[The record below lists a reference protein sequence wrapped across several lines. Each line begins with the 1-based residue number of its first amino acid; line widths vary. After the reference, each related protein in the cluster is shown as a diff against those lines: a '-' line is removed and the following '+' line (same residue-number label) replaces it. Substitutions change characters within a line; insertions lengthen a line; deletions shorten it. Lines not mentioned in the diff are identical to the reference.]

1 MPSYASSH
9 ELSVYQIQKSQGHS
23 SQSQLHP
30 DALPASDLLSLPLEL
45 HYLILAY
52 LDLDSLLQLRR
63 ANRLYWDVIT
73 PDLVRRLFT
82 RGGRASLVLAACC
95 YQCLCTPGLDRLV
108 VDKTIDGS
116 SWQSV
121 CFRCWSNRITV
132 DYHINPWP
140 VIQIANGDDGYICH
154 FCNWPVVTHGRD
166 DGINRL
172 HAICRSRRR
181 LILSLWVVMAVLQF
195 GIGVLC
201 AVLSWTH
208 FKHQPGIMIPSS
220 VDFALAMISVG
231 VFIRR
236 ICTNNED
243 KYRRLLFM
251 ELILTI
257 LRIPPVAYSARTTVA
272 YRLSQGLLPRFGFGI
287 FLINLIFRVL
297 DFIGHAL
304 LNAGYDPRRFL
315 QKGLSRRRK
324 CLYGVM
330 TFLVYFAYIPF

>member
-1 MPSYASSH
+1 MPPCDSAY
-9 ELSVYQIQKSQGHS
+9 ELSVNHVQKSHGRR
-23 SQSQLHP
+23 SQPQLHP
-30 DALPASDLLSLPLEL
+30 DALPPNDLLTLPLEL
-45 HYLILAY
+45 NYLILAY

-63 ANRLYWDVIT
+63 TSRLYWQVIT
-73 PDLVRRLFT
+73 PDLVRRQFT

-95 YQCLCTPGLDRLV
+95 YKCLCTPGLDRLV
-108 VDKTIDGS
+108 VDKTIDAS

-121 CFRCWSNRITV
+121 CFRCWSNRLTT

-154 FCNWPVVTHGRD
+154 FCNWPVLSHGRD

-172 HAICRSRRR
+172 HATCRATRR
-181 LILSLWVVMAVLQF
+181 LIIFIWIVMAVLQF

-208 FKHQPGIMIPSS
+208 FKHLRGIVIPSS
-220 VDFALAMISVG
+220 VDFALAMVSVG
-231 VFIRR
+231 VFICR

-257 LRIPPVAYSARTTVA
+257 LRIPPVAYSARTTVT

-287 FLINLIFRVL
+287 FLINLIFRLL

-324 CLYGVM
+324 CLYGVA